1 MWQVHR
7 FRGVVVTNDN
17 QQKKYKLEFLI
28 VMCSFGILGP
38 IVKAIGFPS
47 PVIAFFRASIAGIS
61 LAIYYF
67 ARNKR
72 VDKATRKRCFIPLI
86 ICGICLAGD
95 WITLFT
101 AYNYTTVATA
111 TICYYIEPI
120 LVLIGSG
127 IFLKEK
133 IRTKHLICIIVAFIG
148 VAFVSGIVEN
158 GLPSLAELKGVL
170 IAALGAA
177 FYAVIVILNK
187 KLMTDVDPVFKTMF
201 QLLVAAVITM
211 PYVLATE
218 DLSALVFTPKKIA
231 LLLFLGI
238 VMTAFTYIFYFSNVV
253 RIPTKTAAIFSYG
266 DPVVA
271 VIVSVLFLHEP
282 ISIYGIIGAV
292 LVIGSAVCSELE

>member
-1 MWQVHR
+1 M
-7 FRGVVVTNDN
+7 TNDS

-148 VAFVSGIVEN
+148 VAFVSGIEEKVLEEETGN
-158 GLPSLAELKGVL
+158 IQLKMVCQ
-170 IAALGAA
+170 ALRSVRA
-177 FYAVIVILNK
+177 F
-187 KLMTDVDPVFKTMF
+187 
-201 QLLVAAVITM
+201 
-211 PYVLATE
+211 
-218 DLSALVFTPKKIA
+218 
-231 LLLFLGI
+231 
-238 VMTAFTYIFYFSNVV
+238 
-253 RIPTKTAAIFSYG
+253 
-266 DPVVA
+266 
-271 VIVSVLFLHEP
+271 
-282 ISIYGIIGAV
+282 
-292 LVIGSAVCSELE
+292 